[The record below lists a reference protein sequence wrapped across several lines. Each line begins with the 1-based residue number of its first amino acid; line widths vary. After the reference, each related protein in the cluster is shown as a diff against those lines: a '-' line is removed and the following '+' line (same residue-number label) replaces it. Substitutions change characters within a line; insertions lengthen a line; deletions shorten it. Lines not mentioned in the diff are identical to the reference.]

1 MAQTKSSI
9 KVTDLWLD
17 SECILKVEPTVFSD
31 RLDVVRERD
40 KNDYKVSDLRI
51 LRVQVPCTE
60 IRETVSSAI
69 CKVGGGW
76 VDKEFHSAHVKFKI
90 SIKYASVEVLWEVGY
105 KSLKFQRKRSRVE
118 K

>member
-1 MAQTKSSI
+1 MPS
-9 KVTDLWLD
+9 
-17 SECILKVEPTVFSD
+17 
-31 RLDVVRERD
+31 
-40 KNDYKVSDLRI
+40 
-51 LRVQVPCTE
+51 TE

-69 CKVGGGW
+69 CKVGGW
-76 VDKEFHSAHVKFKI
+76 VDKEFHSAHVKFKM